1 MRRHRKEPA
10 PEGWLIDAAGNPTTN
25 VEDFYGSPP
34 GALLPFGGIAAQKG
48 FGLSIVVD
56 ILSGALSGAGC
67 TSQEGSRVG
76 NGVFI
81 TVINIPSFVD
91 LSDFNAEVDRFIDYI
106 KSSKRLPGVEAIRIP
121 GERGRDEQ
129 EKRRQEGI
137 FVEES
142 TWEQIQEVM
151 RKYQVPIPDP
161 LT

>member
-1 MRRHRKEPA
+1 
-10 PEGWLIDAAGNPTTN
+10 
-25 VEDFYGSPP
+25 
-34 GALLPFGGIAAQKG
+34 
-48 FGLSIVVD
+48 
-56 ILSGALSGAGC
+56 
-67 TSQEGSRVG
+67 VG

-81 TVINIPSFVD
+81 TVINIASFVD
-91 LSDFNAEVDRFIDYI
+91 LSDFNAEVNRFIDYI